1 MFELTTEVWTLA
13 LAGCLGL
20 LLSGATLALAVQSS
34 LARSRGGLCILLLS
48 SLALG
53 FGLWT
58 LNFVQVL
65 AIRTPGQL
73 SLGMSWPALTFVIAA
88 SSQAC
93 ALLFIACREPDTAGI
108 AGGAFA
114 LAVGVEATHCAA
126 FDELPGEL
134 IMREGLLWVGSS
146 FLLVFVAFLAAF
158 GVSQKLRASSARMRI
173 PSRNRECCSVPAART
188 WRPRRVFR

>member
-20 LLSGATLALAVQSS
+20 LLSGATLALAVKSS
-34 LARSRGGLCILLLS
+34 LARSRGGLCILLFS

-65 AIRTPGQL
+65 AIRMPGQA
-73 SLGMSWPALTFVIAA
+73 SLGMSWPALTFAIAA

-93 ALLFIACREPDTAGI
+93 PLLFISVRQPTPSE
-108 AGGAFA
+108 
-114 LAVGVEATHCAA
+114 
-126 FDELPGEL
+126 
-134 IMREGLLWVGSS
+134 
-146 FLLVFVAFLAAF
+146 
-158 GVSQKLRASSARMRI
+158 I
-173 PSRNRECCSVPAART
+173 P
-188 WRPRRVFR
+188 